1 MYATM
6 LFPLGAV
13 AMALLSYLRPDLLG
27 SGRALIEPLLGLVM
41 FGMGM
46 TLRPENFAA
55 ILQRPRLIALGCAL
69 QFLLMPAFGFLV
81 GRAMG
86 LSGEL
91 LAGVVLLGSC
101 PGGTSSNVICYL
113 ARGDVALGIALTT
126 TTTLLAVVMTP
137 LLTWAYLG
145 QHMDVPVFDMMT
157 GILLIIVL
165 PVATGVLLNHRFAR
179 WLHPMKSVF
188 PYLSVVAIILIIG
201 IIVAVARPHFA
212 ALAAPVIAAVFW
224 HNALGL
230 AGGYWAARW
239 LGQDERVCRTFAIE
253 TGMQNS
259 GLAVALAQDYFS
271 VLAALPGALF
281 SIWHNISGSILAW
294 HWSRKAGEEAAAL
307 RAQESAAPD

>member
-6 LFPLGAV
+6 LFPLGAI
-13 AMALLSYLRPDLLG
+13 AIAILSFQRPDLLA
-27 SGRALIEPLLGLVM
+27 SGRAFIEPLLGLVM
-41 FGMGM
+41 LGMGM
-46 TLRPENFAA
+46 TLRSENFAA
-55 ILQRPRLIALGCAL
+55 ILQRPKLIALGCAL

-101 PGGTSSNVICYL
+101 PGGTASNVICYL

-145 QHMDVPVFDMMT
+145 QQMDVPVLNMMT
-157 GILLIIVL
+157 GIVMIILI
-165 PVATGVLLNHRFAR
+165 PVAVGVMLNHQFGR
-179 WLHPMKSVF
+179 WLRPVKRLF
-188 PYLSVVAIILIIG
+188 PYISVAAIILIIG

-230 AGGYWAARW
+230 AGGYWSARW
-239 LGQDERVCRTFAIE
+239 LGLDERVCRTFAIE

-271 VLAALPGALF
+271 VLAALPAALF
-281 SIWHNISGSILAW
+281 SIWHNISGSVLAW
-294 HWSRKAGEEAAAL
+294 HWSHKSEEEAEE
-307 RAQESAAPD
+307 QPAAPG

>member
-13 AMALLSYLRPDLLG
+13 AVALFSYLHPEVLG
-27 SGRALIEPLLGLVM
+27 PGRGLIEPLLGLVM
-41 FGMGM
+41 LGMGM
-46 TLRPENFAA
+46 TLRAENFAE
-55 ILQRPRLIALGCAL
+55 ILRTPKLIALGCGL

-86 LSGEL
+86 LTGEL

-101 PGGTSSNVICYL
+101 PGGTASNVICYL

-137 LLTWAYLG
+137 LLTWVYLG
-145 QHMDVPVFDMMT
+145 QQMDVPVLDMMV

-165 PVATGVLLNHRFAR
+165 PVAVGVILNRQFGR
-179 WLHPMKSVF
+179 WLHPVKAVF
-188 PYLSVVAIILIIG
+188 PYMSVGAIILIIG
-201 IIVAVARPHFA
+201 IIVAVARPHLA

-230 AGGYWAARW
+230 AGGYWCARW
-239 LGQDERVCRTFAIE
+239 LGLDERVRRTFAIE

-271 VLAALPGALF
+271 VVAALPGALF
-281 SIWHNISGSILAW
+281 SIWHNISGSVLAW
-294 HWSRKAGEEAAAL
+294 HWSRQSEDEAATHHVV
-307 RAQESAAPD
+307 PD